1 MWFSFLAQ
9 LRGKNDVA
17 LFHFTMRAWPVAR
30 SNAWHLRCCLRRK
43 ANKRTT
49 GFIVL
54 HVIRCLQTLCTARA
68 AALWLMAAARKGLWS
83 EHFFNHL
90 LLNQYI
96 SARAA
101 QSWDTDSR
109 LAV

>member
-43 ANKRTT
+43 ANERTT

-68 AALWLMAAARKGLWS
+68 AALRLLRAKGS
-83 EHFFNHL
+83 GQSIFFNHL
-90 LLNQYI
+90 LLKQYI